1 MTGAAGA
8 VWPWHGVER
17 ARLSSGPGA
26 RVQQTRLPGLAGE
39 RTKGRAMTPE
49 QALREA
55 RDRQLRPVYLVI
67 GEDHHRAS
75 AVVKALREAALEG
88 GTPGLNDDAMVAGEA
103 SVDAV
108 LAAARTLP
116 MLARR
121 RLVLVRSL
129 ERWEEKSEA
138 SGKTNDK
145 GASAPLDRIADYAK
159 DPAPSTVLILV
170 AGKLDSR
177 RRLVTAAKKADFC
190 VSCEPLGRNELA
202 PWIERAVRERGNT
215 IEPGVADFILE
226 LSGPELALVEDAV
239 ERLCLFVGEKAAVTE
254 DAVAECLVR
263 LRPTTVWELVGAV
276 GRRDVGAALA
286 ALESVYDPQDRGL
299 RLLGVLAWSTR
310 QLLKFES
317 AIRAGHPPQEATRLA
332 GAPPFKARELGDQ
345 VRRIPRPELERWLE
359 SLSSV
364 DLALKGGSKRQ
375 PLAVLEHAII
385 GLCGASARRD
395 RPSNA
400 KAAR

>member
-1 MTGAAGA
+1 
-8 VWPWHGVER
+8 
-17 ARLSSGPGA
+17 
-26 RVQQTRLPGLAGE
+26 
-39 RTKGRAMTPE
+39 MTPE

-88 GTPGLNDDAMVAGEA
+88 GTPGLNDDSMVAGES

-121 RLVLVRSL
+121 RLVLVRAL
-129 ERWEEKSEA
+129 ERWEEKAGAE
-138 SGKTNDK
+138 GNDK
-145 GASAPLDRIADYAK
+145 GTVSPLDRIADYAK
-159 DPAPSTVLILV
+159 DPVPSTVLILV

-177 RRLVTAAKKADFC
+177 RRVVTAAKKADYW
-190 VSCEPLGRNELA
+190 VSCEPLGRNELS
-202 PWIERAVRERGNT
+202 PWIERAVRDRGNT
-215 IEPGVADFILE
+215 IEPGVADLILE

-263 LRPTTVWELVGAV
+263 LRPATVWELVGAV

-286 ALESVYDPQDRGL
+286 ALEGVYDPQDRGL

-359 SLSSV
+359 TLSTV

-375 PLAVLEHAII
+375 PMAVLEHAII
-385 GLCGASARRD
+385 GLCGASAGKG

-400 KAAR
+400 RPAR

>member
-1 MTGAAGA
+1 
-8 VWPWHGVER
+8 
-17 ARLSSGPGA
+17 
-26 RVQQTRLPGLAGE
+26 
-39 RTKGRAMTPE
+39 MTPE

-55 RDRQLRPVYLVI
+55 RERQLRPVYLVI
-67 GEDHHRAS
+67 GEDHHRAT

-88 GTPGLNDDAMVAGEA
+88 GTPGLNDDTLVAGEA

-129 ERWEEKSEA
+129 DRWEEKSG
-138 SGKTNDK
+138 SDGNDK
-145 GASAPLDRIADYAK
+145 NEKGAASPLDRLADFAK
-159 DPAPSTVLILV
+159 NPAPSTVLILV
-170 AGKLDSR
+170 ATKLDSR
-177 RRLVTAAKKADFC
+177 RRLVAAAKKADFW

-202 PWIERAVRERGNT
+202 PWIERAVRDRGNT
-215 IEPGVADFILE
+215 IDPGVADLILE
-226 LSGPELALVEDAV
+226 LSGPELSLVEDAV

-263 LRPTTVWELVGAV
+263 LRPATVWELVGAV

-286 ALESVYDPQDRGL
+286 ALDSVYDPQDRGL

-359 SLSSV
+359 TLAAV

-375 PLAVLEHAII
+375 PTAVLEHAII
-385 GLCGASARRD
+385 GLCGASARRE
-395 RPSNA
+395 RPSYA
-400 KAAR
+400 KGIAR